1 VPANS
6 EYARTNDWT
15 AKLNRLRDWRD
26 SVAAGTPLMG
36 VPMRSGRSQ
45 SGMSLVLGGLG
56 IWLAWVLG
64 GWVVGG
70 NITSVMFV
78 GLGVA
83 VCAITVLVLR
93 DWRKGFYAFLA
104 WLLFEDL
111 FRKYL
116 GNNMAIYFGKD
127 VLVGIVYLSFFISV
141 RRGET
146 RLFRPP
152 YRAFLMFFF
161 WWGVLECFNPRSP
174 SIFYGILG
182 LKLYFYYIPIVF
194 VGYALIRNDEDL
206 RRFLSFNMLL
216 AGVISLLGI
225 IQAVV
230 GVSFLNPRVLAPDIR
245 YLSTL
250 HRYSPLTG
258 LDVYRP
264 PSVFVS
270 DGRFA
275 WYLMLVWLIGLGAVG
290 YLVLKRRRGQT
301 LVFVSTALV
310 GVAVMLCGSRGTF
323 VLVAVS
329 SFVVAAGFIWGAPW
343 RWGRGRRLVMAVR
356 RGFIAVSL
364 GMIVA
369 FVVLPSSIGARWAFY
384 SETLDPTS
392 PASEL
397 YHRTSEYPLA
407 EMAKALPETNWF
419 YGSGIGTASLGM
431 QYVSRI
437 LGQPPSNLGVESGYG
452 DIIIE
457 FGLFGLLLWILWT
470 AAVVI
475 SCWKVV
481 LRVKQT
487 AVFPIAFALF
497 WFISLLLFP
506 MTFGTIATYENY
518 IYNAYLWLLV
528 GILFRLPGLELHRDD
543 KLSLSDRQLS

>member
-1 VPANS
+1 MRAPSTEGTRFIGAPMP
-6 EYARTNDWT
+6 
-15 AKLNRLRDWRD
+15 LRRN
-26 SVAAGTPLMG
+26 
-36 VPMRSGRSQ
+36 Q
-45 SGMSLVLGGLG
+45 SAITLIIGGLG
-56 IWLAWVLG
+56 ALLAWTVG
-64 GWVVGG
+64 GWIAGG
-70 NITSVMFV
+70 DLNSVLFMA
-78 GLGVA
+78 LGVA

-127 VLVGIVYLSFFISV
+127 VLVGITYLSFFASM
-141 RRGET
+141 RKSRA

-152 YRAFLMFFF
+152 FRLFLLLFI

-174 SIFYGILG
+174 SIFYGFLG
-182 LKLYFYYIPIVF
+182 LKLYFYYIPIIF
-194 VGYALIRNDEDL
+194 VGYALIRSDEDL

-250 HRYSPLTG
+250 HRYSPITG

-290 YLVLKRRRGQT
+290 YLVLKRRRGQA

-310 GVAVMLCGSRGTF
+310 GVAVALCGSRGTF
-323 VLVAVS
+323 VLVAAS
-329 SFVVAAGFIWGAPW
+329 SFVVAAAFIWGAPW
-343 RWGRGRRLVMAVR
+343 RFGRGRRLVMAVR
-356 RGFIAVSL
+356 RGIIAVVL
-364 GMIVA
+364 GLIIAVFA
-369 FVVLPSSIGARWAFY
+369 LPSSIGARWAFY

-392 PASEL
+392 PTSEL
-397 YHRTSEYPLA
+397 VPEHETILWRKWRKHFRRPTGS
-407 EMAKALPETNWF
+407 MAT
-419 YGSGIGTASLGM
+419 GSGRRRSACNMSAEYWDSHRPISALK
-431 QYVSRI
+431 
-437 LGQPPSNLGVESGYG
+437 
-452 DIIIE
+452 
-457 FGLFGLLLWILWT
+457 
-470 AAVVI
+470 AAMAI
-475 SCWKVV
+475 
-481 LRVKQT
+481 
-487 AVFPIAFALF
+487 
-497 WFISLLLFP
+497 
-506 MTFGTIATYENY
+506 
-518 IYNAYLWLLV
+518 
-528 GILFRLPGLELHRDD
+528 
-543 KLSLSDRQLS
+543 